1 MFFRVLIPGLLQRA
15 RQRTD
20 IDKTRD
26 AVCFNP
32 FVLSLSDNQVVES
45 VLSATRISKP
55 DSLYYHKPTSH
66 SLLLFNALLHSLSS
80 LTPSHFGE
88 WYDQT
93 CHTLSHSLKDDVLLL
108 DAMLDESDPRLPLN

>member
-1 MFFRVLIPGLLQRA
+1 M
-15 RQRTD
+15 
-20 IDKTRD
+20 
-26 AVCFNP
+26 
-32 FVLSLSDNQVVES
+32 VES

-66 SLLLFNALLHSLSS
+66 SLLLFNSLLNSLSS
-80 LTPSHFGE
+80 LTSSHFGE

-108 DAMLDESDPRLPLN
+108 DAMVDEWDPRLPLN